1 VKGVGRGSAE
11 VISAIRIVS
20 VPFYLFRWNENE
32 FSVLS
37 AFCVDRA
44 VNVLDFGRVAVRI
57 IATAGRWVVG
67 HVPCRIELLVQE
79 LVLWRVAVK
88 PSILSPDRHHQR
100 AAKTDALEEFVD

>member
-1 VKGVGRGSAE
+1 

-44 VNVLDFGRVAVRI
+44 VNVLDFSRVAVRLV
-57 IATAGRWVVG
+57 ATANGRIVG
-67 HVPCRIELLVQE
+67 HVPLCIKFFVQE
-79 LVLWRVAVK
+79 LILWRMVARSVVL
-88 PSILSPDRHHQR
+88 PFLCLDSSRQ
-100 AAKTDALEEFVD
+100 

>member
-20 VPFYLFRWNENE
+20 VPFYLFRWNDNE

-44 VNVLDFGRVAVRI
+44 VNVFDFSRVAVRI
-57 IATAGRWVVG
+57 IATAGRWIVG
-67 HVPCRIELLVQE
+67 HVPCRIELFVQE
-79 LVLWRVAVK
+79 LVLRRVVVK
-88 PSILSPDRHHQR
+88 PGILSLDRHHQC
-100 AAKTDALEEFVD
+100 AAETDALEEFVE